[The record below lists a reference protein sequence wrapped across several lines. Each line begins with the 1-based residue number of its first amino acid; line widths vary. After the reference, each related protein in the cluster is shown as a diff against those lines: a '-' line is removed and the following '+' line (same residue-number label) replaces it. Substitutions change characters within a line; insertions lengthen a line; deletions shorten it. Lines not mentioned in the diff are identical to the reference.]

1 MNLKYWA
8 GCFGIR
14 CCCKLMVEIIEIISP
29 LYPAFD
35 EIRRQIEQA
44 GIVMANASN
53 ENDIVS
59 FAQH

>member
-1 MNLKYWA
+1 
-8 GCFGIR
+8 
-14 CCCKLMVEIIEIISP
+14 MVEIIEIISP